1 MFQKNKYRVCKQ
13 FRYLRILTQGWKC
26 LSWKLFRSSSAC
38 RIFANVVL
46 PDFGILLWKIN
57 RGFGSFGPGWI
68 SLKFT
73 FKVSTAEWRICFNPN
88 TNGFSLF
95 FAVPIP
101 STKLNIIKL
110 FLAIDIIFL
119 KWILEILGLL
129 IYEIVLTSILV
140 QGIRL
145 VDISAQNF
153 GFARLREPIRAILSV
168 R

>member
-1 MFQKNKYRVCKQ
+1 MCKQ

-129 IYEIVLTSILV
+129 IYEIVLTFKVNNSSPRYKI
-140 QGIRL
+140 GWHFWSKFWFRPPTRTHSGYFI
-145 VDISAQNF
+145 
-153 GFARLREPIRAILSV
+153 G
-168 R
+168 